1 MQPTLLTDKEKVED
15 TLHILA
21 LTSYRAYHL
30 VKRCIEVYEA
40 SNGKPSDAQIGLI
53 KGVQMFLIIQFSAFL
68 DEWRTGFLKL
78 KEEGI
83 EVTRVEKM
91 ERIVKPAFDVIA
103 EYPDIKT
110 FRDTLLAHN
119 SRIKVTKTKY
129 ENSYRGSLISGIVA
143 PISISEFVLVA
154 TACLK
159 ITDIVVDEFKDYY
172 IRPADFLTQYTLPNN
187 NKAKTDAQCK
197 KLNED
202 MDVAIKALQTL

>member
-1 MQPTLLTDKEKVED
+1 MQPTPLTDKEKVED

-40 SNGKPSDAQIGLI
+40 SNGKPSDAQMGLI

-78 KEEGI
+78 KELGI
-83 EVTRVEKM
+83 EAPRVERM
-91 ERIVKPAFDVIA
+91 EKIVKPALDIIA

-119 SRIKVTKTKY
+119 SRVKITNTKY
-129 ENSYRGSLISGIVA
+129 ANSYRGSLISGIVA
-143 PISISEFVLVA
+143 PVSISEFFLVA
-154 TACLK
+154 SACLK
-159 ITDIVVDEFKDYY
+159 ITDVIVDEFKDY
-172 IRPADFLTQYTLPNN
+172 
-187 NKAKTDAQCK
+187 
-197 KLNED
+197 
-202 MDVAIKALQTL
+202 

>member
-119 SRIKVTKTKY
+119 SRIKVTNTKY

-172 IRPADFLTQYTLPNN
+172 IRPADFLAQYTLPNN
-187 NKAKTDAQCK
+187 SKAKTDAECK

-202 MDVAIKALQTL
+202 MDAAIKTLQTL